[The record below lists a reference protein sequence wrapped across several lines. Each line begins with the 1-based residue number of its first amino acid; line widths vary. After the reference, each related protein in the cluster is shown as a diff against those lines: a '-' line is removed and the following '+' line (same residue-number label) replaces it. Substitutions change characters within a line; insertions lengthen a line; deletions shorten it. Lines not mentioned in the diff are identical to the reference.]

1 MSSAATSF
9 ASSSRRVA
17 RARGLETTGSVLGST
32 RLFSSTGPARAD
44 FTHVVIGGGVVGLAT
59 ARALQSHAADSSSTL
74 LLERH
79 AQVGTETSSRNSEVI
94 HAGLYYGAGTLKT
107 ELCIRGKEMLY
118 DFCSRH
124 GVAHRRVGKWIVG
137 QTPEQREAMQKVYDH
152 CEQVT
157 GVPVRWVG
165 EAEAQRLEPDVR
177 ARSGVLESPTTGIV
191 DSHGLMVTLQGLF
204 EDAGGVTAVGSRVVD
219 IEALGGGGGSSS
231 SDNLPGSGGYRI
243 TVEDVSSGETST
255 IEAETVIN
263 CAGLGAA
270 EVHNMITSK
279 AYPGREP
286 MRLYYAKG
294 NYFSYGASHPKASRL
309 IYPAPTPGLGGLGTH
324 LTLDI
329 GGRIKFGPDVEW
341 VDHPDDLTVN
351 TSRFPEMLA
360 AIREYMPAV
369 DEASLAP
376 DYAGIRPKLQYK
388 SAVGS
393 GKGFLDFHIDKEDGF
408 AGWVNLLGIESPG
421 LTSSLAIG
429 DHVRRMF
436 Y

>member
-1 MSSAATSF
+1 MQNQSATNNN
-9 ASSSRRVA
+9 
-17 RARGLETTGSVLGST
+17 
-32 RLFSSTGPARAD
+32 
-44 FTHVVIGGGVVGLAT
+44 
-59 ARALQSHAADSSSTL
+59 SSSTL

-79 AQVGTETSSRNSEVI
+79 PQLGTETSARNSEVI

-107 ELCIRGKEMLY
+107 RLCISGKEMLY
-118 DFCSRH
+118 DFCARH
-124 GVAHRRVGKWIVG
+124 NVAHRNLGKWIVG
-137 QTPEQREAMQKVYDH
+137 QTAQQRDEMQKVYDH
-152 CEQVT
+152 NAEHT
-157 GVPVRWVG
+157 GCPLRWVG
-165 EAEAQRLEPDVR
+165 EDEAAKLEPDVR

-191 DSHGLMVTLQGLF
+191 DSHGYMVALRGLF

-219 IEALGGGGGSSS
+219 IEPSNVGGGE
-231 SDNLPGSGGYRI
+231 SDLPGSGGYRI
-243 TVEDVSSGETST
+243 TVQDISTGETST
-255 IEAETVIN
+255 IESETVIN

-270 EVHNMITSK
+270 DVHNMIASK
-279 AYPGREP
+279 GRSPDNDDDNDRYEP

-294 NYFSYGASHPKASRL
+294 NYFSYTTSSPRASRL

-341 VDHPDDLTVN
+341 VDTPDDLSVN

-360 AIREYMPAV
+360 AIREYMPGVKEDA
-369 DEASLAP
+369 LAP

-388 SAVGS
+388 SAVGE
-393 GKGFLDFHIDKEDGF
+393 GKGFIDFHIKKEDGF
-408 AGWVNLLGIESPG
+408 EGWVNLLGIESPG

-429 DHVRRMF
+429 EYVRKLL